1 MGLPS
6 ALRVK
11 RTGEYAAVR
20 AKGQARSGR
29 LMTLAYLAAEPPE
42 GIRFGFTITKK
53 VGNAVHR
60 NLLKRRFREIAR
72 AATSSILRAGC
83 VVTIPRPLAAAATFA
98 KLQSEWHYLAGK
110 LGLLPPPPAA

>member
-20 AKGQARSGR
+20 TQGKARSGR
-29 LMTLAYLAAEPPE
+29 LMTLAYLAADPPAT
-42 GIRFGFTITKK
+42 IRFGFTITKK

-72 AATSSILRAGC
+72 HAAPAMLKAGRL
-83 VVTIPRPLAAAATFA
+83 VTIPRPIAKGATFA
-98 KLQSEWHYLAGK
+98 ELASEWHYLAEK
-110 LGLLPPPPAA
+110 LQLLAPPSR